1 MLQNDRNQ
9 ARRFSTFDFLLLG
22 LPAVIPE
29 GVNAKRKS
37 KNHFRWSWF
46 SFLFSISLQKRGF

>member
-37 KNHFRWSWF
+37 R
-46 SFLFSISLQKRGF
+46 